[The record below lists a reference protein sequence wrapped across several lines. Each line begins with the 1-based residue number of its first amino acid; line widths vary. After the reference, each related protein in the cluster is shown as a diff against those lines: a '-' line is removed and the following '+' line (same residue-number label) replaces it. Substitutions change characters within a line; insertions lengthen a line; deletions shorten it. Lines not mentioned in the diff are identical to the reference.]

1 MASEQSA
8 TGAISTEI
16 RACMARGHRTQSE
29 LAAELGLSQPSVSAR
44 LKGEVPWDVDE
55 LAAVASW
62 LDIPLAELVASAA

>member
-1 MASEQSA
+1 
-8 TGAISTEI
+8 
-16 RACMARGHRTQSE
+16 MARGHRTQSE

-62 LDIPLAELVASAA
+62 LDIPLAELVSSAA